1 MPRTRLGTLRSFYRD
16 QQGAAL
22 MEYALLAG
30 LISLAVLATIRPV
43 GNVIKEK
50 FAHVEANMG
59 RIIPAPEPPQLET
72 PVQIIDLQVVDTQ

>member
-30 LISLAVLATIRPV
+30 LISLAVLATMRPV
-43 GNVIKEK
+43 GNAIKEK
-50 FAHVEANMG
+50 LAYVEATMG
-59 RIIPAPEPPQLET
+59 RIISTPEPPRLET
-72 PVQIIDLQVVDTQ
+72 PVQLIDLQVVDTQ